1 MISTCRREGI
11 NHADG
16 VSIKKFLFH
25 NCSEIRPQL
34 LPGPC
39 SHESDCYLHTDIGVL
54 LRVPA
59 LGTGCYR
66 QAVPVLISTK
76 GQGEMNGQK
85 REKSDSEQGLRRKQ
99 IQTEYKEKVLH

>member
-85 REKSDSEQGLRRKQ
+85 REKKG
-99 IQTEYKEKVLH
+99 QTVSKS